1 MRIELTLDDDVAD
14 FVEEQSRNQNKLA
27 EQVIHETLRFGMAQ
41 SRTPRAKGGSFT
53 HHA

>member
-14 FVEEQSRNQNKLA
+14 FVEEQSRNQNKSA